1 MRILLWLSAL
11 AASALLAPLHAAP
24 LPLEGNWSGS
34 GTVQPTEGAAEKV
47 ACRVN
52 YKRET
57 DKVFR
62 VEAKCATTSYQ
73 INQTGQLLMV
83 NTGVYVGEFYI
94 ASYDIAGRI
103 RVVVEDSIQTM
114 TFKSSRAHGELTLKK
129 I

>member
-1 MRILLWLSAL
+1 MRSLFWLSIF
-11 AASALLAPLHAAP
+11 AASALIVPLHAAP
-24 LPLEGNWSGS
+24 MPLEGNWSGT
-34 GTVQPTEGAAEKV
+34 GILQPAEGAAEKV
-47 ACRVN
+47 ACRIN

-62 VEAKCATTSYQ
+62 VEAKCATTSHT

-103 RVVVEDSIQTM
+103 RVVIEGEEQTM
-114 TFKSSRAHGELTLKK
+114 TFKSSRGEGQLTLKK
-129 I
+129 V